1 MNIPDKPIPVITSA
15 PYKEGG
21 HLELARLEKL
31 ERLQQERLLRKSIGS
46 QESGSD
52 ISAKPVSEINSGH
65 N

>member
-1 MNIPDKPIPVITSA
+1 LNIPDRPIPVITSA

-46 QESGSD
+46 
-52 ISAKPVSEINSGH
+52 
-65 N
+65 